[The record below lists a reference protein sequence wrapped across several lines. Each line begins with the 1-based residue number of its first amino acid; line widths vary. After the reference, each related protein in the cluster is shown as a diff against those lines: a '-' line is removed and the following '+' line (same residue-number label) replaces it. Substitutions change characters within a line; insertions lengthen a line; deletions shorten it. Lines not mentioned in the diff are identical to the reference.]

1 MRRTVYKLSAERV
14 FFLFVLILFYSTDL
28 VLFLYKYSLFV
39 VKENAALLEGS
50 RETKQA
56 CVIIVNV
63 AVG

>member
-1 MRRTVYKLSAERV
+1 M
-14 FFLFVLILFYSTDL
+14 FVLILFYSTDL

-39 VKENAALLEGS
+39 VKENTALLEGS